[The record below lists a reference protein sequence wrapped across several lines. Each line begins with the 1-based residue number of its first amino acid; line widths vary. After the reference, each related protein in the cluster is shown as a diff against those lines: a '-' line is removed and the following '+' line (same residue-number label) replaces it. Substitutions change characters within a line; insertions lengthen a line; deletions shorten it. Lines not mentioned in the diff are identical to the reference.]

1 MATPGSKIR
10 RRIGFTLIEMLIA
23 LVLIGLMTALAVPS
37 YSAHVNRGRVA
48 KAIADIKT
56 IEMGLERFMT
66 ARGRYPATLAEA
78 GITVTD
84 PWGQP
89 YRYLN
94 MDGAKVGQVRKDR
107 SLHPLNTD
115 YDLYSIG
122 PDGKSATPLTAA
134 ISRDDIVRARNG
146 SFVGPA
152 KDY

>member
-1 MATPGSKIR
+1 MATLRKSCRGT
-10 RRIGFTLIEMLIA
+10 GFTLIEMLIA
-23 LVLIGLMTALAVPS
+23 LVLAGVITAIALPA
-37 YSAHVNRGRVA
+37 YSRHVNRGRTA
-48 KAIADIKT
+48 KAIADIKS

-66 ARGRYPATLAEA
+66 ARGRYPASLAEA
-78 GITVTD
+78 GITLTD
-84 PWGQP
+84 PWGRA

-94 MDGAKVGQVRKDR
+94 MEGAKVGQVRKDR

-115 YDLYSIG
+115 YDLYSVG

>member
-1 MATPGSKIR
+1 MATLRKNR
-10 RRIGFTLIEMLIA
+10 RGTGFTLIEMLIA
-23 LVLIGLMTALAVPS
+23 LVLAGVVAAIALPA
-37 YSAHVNRGRVA
+37 YSTHVNRGRTA
-48 KAIADIKT
+48 KAIADIKS

-66 ARGRYPATLAEA
+66 ARGRYPASLAEA
-78 GITVTD
+78 GITLTD
-84 PWGQP
+84 PWGRA

-94 MDGAKVGQVRKDR
+94 MEGAKVGQVRKDR

-115 YDLYSIG
+115 YDLYSVG

>member
-1 MATPGSKIR
+1 MATLRKSCRGT
-10 RRIGFTLIEMLIA
+10 GFTLTEMLIA
-23 LVLIGLMTALAVPS
+23 LVLAGVITAIALPA
-37 YSAHVNRGRVA
+37 YSRHVNRGRTA
-48 KAIADIKT
+48 KAIADIKS

-66 ARGRYPATLAEA
+66 ARGRYPASLAEA
-78 GITVTD
+78 GITLTD
-84 PWGQP
+84 PWGRA

-94 MDGAKVGQVRKDR
+94 MEGAKVGQVRKDR

-115 YDLYSIG
+115 YDLYSVG

>member
-1 MATPGSKIR
+1 
-10 RRIGFTLIEMLIA
+10 MLIA
-23 LVLIGLMTALAVPS
+23 LVLAGVITAIALPA
-37 YSAHVNRGRVA
+37 YSRHVNRGRTA
-48 KAIADIKT
+48 KAIADIKS

-66 ARGRYPATLAEA
+66 ARGRYPASLAEA
-78 GITVTD
+78 GITLTD
-84 PWGQP
+84 PWGRA

-94 MDGAKVGQVRKDR
+94 MEGAKVGQVRKDR

-115 YDLYSIG
+115 YDLYSVG

>member
-1 MATPGSKIR
+1 MATIR
-10 RRIGFTLIEMLIA
+10 NSSRGFGFTLIEMLIA
-23 LVLIGLMTALAVPS
+23 LVLAGVITAIALPA
-37 YSAHVNRGRVA
+37 YSTHVNRGRVA
-48 KAIADIKT
+48 KAIADIKS

-66 ARGRYPATLAEA
+66 ARGRYPANLAEA
-78 GITVTD
+78 GITLTD

-115 YDLYSIG
+115 YDLYSVG
-122 PDGKSATPLTAA
+122 PDGKTATPLTAS